1 MKNDQQENGLLRGPL
16 IFIVPASNLIAVL
29 SLDWLDGTNRAAVS
43 AETRGWNYLAT
54 RPTTPKE
61 FAGRDVHAHRGRR
74 LGHLATAKA
83 WRTRIWTVPKLNPI
97 LYKLFSP

>member
-16 IFIVPASNLIAVL
+16 IFMVPASNLIAVL

-54 RPTTPKE
+54 LRRTPKDFGE
-61 FAGRDVHAHRGRR
+61 ISQIAQSAAFAGGA
-74 LGHLATAKA
+74 
-83 WRTRIWTVPKLNPI
+83 LNERQGAG
-97 LYKLFSP
+97 